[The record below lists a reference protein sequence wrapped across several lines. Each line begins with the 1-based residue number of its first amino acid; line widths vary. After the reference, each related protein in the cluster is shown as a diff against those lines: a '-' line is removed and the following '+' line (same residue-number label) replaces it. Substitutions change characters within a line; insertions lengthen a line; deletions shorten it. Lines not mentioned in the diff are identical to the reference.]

1 MSDVTDRIKAHFQ
14 ALGTREI
21 PVPEWE
27 TTLYTTPVT
36 LAERHRIYA
45 GVRSENDYEV
55 LAKILIAK
63 ARDKDGRPMFTLEDR
78 AVLLQ
83 KADSAVL
90 IRVAAEIMNNAASP
104 PGAELK
110 N

>member
-1 MSDVTDRIKAHFQ
+1 MSEATDRIRAHFQ
-14 ALGTREI
+14 ALGVREI
-21 PVPEWE
+21 IVPEWGS
-27 TTLYTTPVT
+27 TIYSTPVT

-45 GVRSENDYEV
+45 NAKSENDYEV
-55 LAKILIAK
+55 LAKILITK
-63 ARDKDGRPMFTLEDR
+63 AQDKDGKPLFTAEDR

-90 IRVAAEIMNNAASP
+90 IRVAAEIMSSAAP
-104 PGAELK
+104 PVAELK